1 MFEVEDKAKK
11 VYFSKFKMANLNS
24 EVKDNALKSMAE
36 ALIKNKQKILIENEK
51 DLKKGEEKGLS
62 KSLLDRLLLNEKRIY
77 DMAEGIKNVS
87 SLPDPVG
94 EIVEGTT
101 RPNGLI
107 ILKKRVPLGVVGM
120 VYEARPNVTSDSIA
134 LNLKSGNSTILRGG
148 SEAINSNLIIYKI
161 LSEEAYRNGIP
172 EDSIQM
178 IENTDR
184 KEVEIMFNLVDFI
197 DVIIPRGSKNFI
209 DFVKKNSRVPVI
221 ETGAGV
227 VHIYIDKEFD
237 FEIAKKIVVNAKVQ
251 KPSVCNAVEKLL
263 IHKDVS
269 KENIIEIL
277 DELTKN
283 GVEII
288 GDEYIYSIY
297 KNSNLA
303 TEDDWDTEYLDLKIT
318 VGIVDNIDHAIEHI
332 NKHSTHHSDAI
343 ISKNYENIMKFLNL
357 VDSACVYANA
367 STRFSDGEEF
377 GFGAEIGIS
386 TQKLHA
392 RGPMGLREL
401 TSTKYIIFGS
411 GQTRK

>member
-1 MFEVEDKAKK
+1 MFEIEEKAKK
-11 VYFSKFKMANLNS
+11 AYYSKFKMANLNT
-24 EVKDNALKSMAE
+24 EVKDNALKSMAD
-36 ALIKNKQKILIENEK
+36 ALIKNKQKILEENEK
-51 DLKKGEEKGLS
+51 DLKRGEEKGLS

-77 DMAEGIKNVS
+77 DMAEGIINVS
-87 SLPDPVG
+87 SFPDPIG
-94 EIVEGTT
+94 EIVDGTT

-120 VYEARPNVTSDSIA
+120 VYEARPNVTSDAIA

-148 SEAINSNLIIYKI
+148 SEAINSNIIIYKI
-161 LSEEAYRNGIP
+161 LSEEAYKNGIP

-184 KEVEIMFNLVDFI
+184 KEVEVMFNLVDLI

-209 DFVKKNSRVPVI
+209 DYVKRNSKVPVI

-237 FEIAKKIVVNAKVQ
+237 LEIAKRIVVNAKVQ

-263 IHKDVS
+263 IHKDIS
-269 KENIIEIL
+269 KENIVEIL
-277 DELTKN
+277 DEISKN

-288 GDEYIYSIY
+288 GDEYICSIY
-297 KNSNLA
+297 KNSKLA
-303 TEDDWDTEYLDLKIT
+303 TEEDWYTEYLDLKIT
-318 VGIVDNIDHAIEHI
+318 VGIVNDIDHAIEHI
-332 NKHSTHHSDAI
+332 NNHSTHHSDAI

-367 STRFSDGEEF
+367 STRFSDGGEF

-392 RGPMGLREL
+392 RGPMGLKEL
-401 TSTKYIIFGS
+401 TSTKFIIFGS

>member
-1 MFEVEDKAKK
+1 MFEVEEKAKK
-11 VYFSKFKMANLNS
+11 AYLSKFKMLELSSEIKNVVLN
-24 EVKDNALKSMAE
+24 AMAE
-36 ALIKNKQKILIENEK
+36 SLIKNTEKILLENKK
-51 DLKKGEEKGLS
+51 DLIKGEEKGLS
-62 KSLLDRLLLNEKRIY
+62 KPLLDRLMLNEKRIF

-87 SLPDPVG
+87 LLPDPVG

-107 ILKKRVPLGVVGM
+107 ILKKRVPLGVIAM

-161 LSEEAYRNGIP
+161 LSEEAYKNEIP
-172 EDSIQM
+172 ESSIQM

-184 KEVEIMFNLVDFI
+184 KEVEVMFNLVEFI

-209 DFVKKNSRVPVI
+209 DFVKKSSKVPVI
-221 ETGAGV
+221 ETGAGI
-227 VHIYIDKEFD
+227 VHIYIDRD
-237 FEIAKKIVVNAKVQ
+237 FNLEDCKNIVVNAKVQ

-263 IHKDVS
+263 IHKDVP
-269 KENIIEIL
+269 KEKIVQIL
-277 DELTKN
+277 DELNKN
-283 GVEII
+283 SVEII
-288 GDEYIYSIY
+288 GDDYIYSIY
-297 KNSNLA
+297 KNSSVA
-303 TEDDWDTEYLDLKIT
+303 TEEDWDTEYLDLKIT
-318 VGIVDNIDHAIEHI
+318 VGVVNDVEDAIEHI
-332 NKHSTHHSDAI
+332 NKHSTHHSEAI
-343 ISKNYENIMKFLNL
+343 ISNNYENIMKFLNN

-367 STRFSDGEEF
+367 STRFSDGGEF

-411 GQTRK
+411 SQIRK

>member
-1 MFEVEDKAKK
+1 MFEVEEKAKK
-11 VYFSKFKMANLNS
+11 ANFSKFKMAYLNS
-24 EVKDNALKSMAE
+24 EIKDNALKSMAD
-36 ALIKNKQKILIENEK
+36 ALIKNIKKILKENEK
-51 DLKKGEEKGLS
+51 DLKNGEEKGLS

-77 DMAEGIKNVS
+77 DMAEGIRNVS
-87 SLPDPVG
+87 YLPDPVG
-94 EIVEGTT
+94 EIVDGTT
-101 RPNGLI
+101 RPNGLV

-120 VYEARPNVTSDSIA
+120 VYEARPNVTSDAIS

-161 LSEEAYRNGIP
+161 LSEEAYKNGIP

-184 KEVEIMFNLVDFI
+184 KEVEVMFNLVDLI

-209 DFVKKNSRVPVI
+209 DFVKRNSRVPVI

-237 FEIAKKIVVNAKVQ
+237 NEIAKRVVVNAKVQ
-251 KPSVCNAVEKLL
+251 KPSVCNAVEKIL
-263 IHKDVS
+263 IHKDIS

-277 DELTKN
+277 DELSKN
-283 GVEII
+283 SVEII
-288 GDEYIYSIY
+288 GDKYICSIY
-297 KNSNLA
+297 KNSKPA
-303 TEDDWDTEYLDLKIT
+303 TEEDWDIEYLDLKIT
-318 VGIVDNIDHAIEHI
+318 VGIVDDIDSAIEHI

-367 STRFSDGEEF
+367 STRFSDGGEF

-392 RGPMGLREL
+392 RGPMGLKEL
-401 TSTKYIIFGS
+401 TSTKFIIFGS
-411 GQTRK
+411 GQIRK

>member
-1 MFEVEDKAKK
+1 MFEVEEKAKK
-11 VYFSKFKMANLNS
+11 ANFSKFKMAYLNS
-24 EVKDNALKSMAE
+24 EIKDNALKSMAD
-36 ALIKNKQKILIENEK
+36 ALIKNIKKILKENEK
-51 DLKKGEEKGLS
+51 DLKNGEEKGLS

-77 DMAEGIKNVS
+77 DMAEGIRNVS
-87 SLPDPVG
+87 YLPDPVG
-94 EIVEGTT
+94 EIVDGTT

-120 VYEARPNVTSDSIA
+120 VYEARPNVTSDAIS

-161 LSEEAYRNGIP
+161 LSEEAYKNGIP

-184 KEVEIMFNLVDFI
+184 KEVEVMFNLVDLI

-209 DFVKKNSRVPVI
+209 DYVKRNSRVPVI

-237 FEIAKKIVVNAKVQ
+237 LEIAKRVVVNAKVQ
-251 KPSVCNAVEKLL
+251 KPSVCNAVEKIL
-263 IHKDVS
+263 IHKDIS
-269 KENIIEIL
+269 NENIIEIL
-277 DELTKN
+277 DELSKN
-283 GVEII
+283 SVEII
-288 GDEYIYSIY
+288 GDKYICSIY
-297 KNSNLA
+297 KNSKPA
-303 TEDDWDTEYLDLKIT
+303 TEEDWDIEYLDLKIT
-318 VGIVDNIDHAIEHI
+318 VGIVDDIDSAIEHI

-367 STRFSDGEEF
+367 STRFSDGGEF

-392 RGPMGLREL
+392 RGPMGLKEL

-411 GQTRK
+411 GQIRK

>member
-1 MFEVEDKAKK
+1 MFEVEEKAKK
-11 VYFSKFKMANLNS
+11 ANFSKFKMAYLNS
-24 EVKDNALKSMAE
+24 EIKDNALKSMAD
-36 ALIKNKQKILIENEK
+36 ALIKNIKKILKENEK
-51 DLKKGEEKGLS
+51 DLKNGEEKGLS

-77 DMAEGIKNVS
+77 DMAEGIRNVS

-94 EIVEGTT
+94 EIVDGTT
-101 RPNGLI
+101 RPNGLV

-120 VYEARPNVTSDSIA
+120 VYEARPNVTSDAIS

-161 LSEEAYRNGIP
+161 LSEEAYKNGIP

-184 KEVEIMFNLVDFI
+184 KEVEVMFNLVDLI

-209 DFVKKNSRVPVI
+209 DFVKRNSRVPVI

-227 VHIYIDKEFD
+227 VHVYIDKEFD
-237 FEIAKKIVVNAKVQ
+237 NEIAKRVVVNAKVQ
-251 KPSVCNAVEKLL
+251 KPSVCNAVEKIL
-263 IHKDVS
+263 IHKDIS

-277 DELTKN
+277 DELSKN
-283 GVEII
+283 SVQII
-288 GDEYIYSIY
+288 GDKYICSIY
-297 KNSNLA
+297 KNSKPA
-303 TEDDWDTEYLDLKIT
+303 TEEDWDIEYLDLKIT
-318 VGIVDNIDHAIEHI
+318 VGIVDDLDSAIEHI

-367 STRFSDGEEF
+367 STRFSDGGEF

-401 TSTKYIIFGS
+401 TSTKFIIFGS
-411 GQTRK
+411 GQIRK

>member
-1 MFEVEDKAKK
+1 MFEVEEKAKK
-11 VYFSKFKMANLNS
+11 ANFSKFKMAYLNS
-24 EVKDNALKSMAE
+24 EIKDNALKSMAD
-36 ALIKNKQKILIENEK
+36 ALIKNIKKILKENEK
-51 DLKKGEEKGLS
+51 DLKNGEEKGLS

-77 DMAEGIKNVS
+77 DMAEGIRNVS
-87 SLPDPVG
+87 YLPDPVG
-94 EIVEGTT
+94 EIVDGTT

-120 VYEARPNVTSDSIA
+120 VYEARPNVTSDAIS

-161 LSEEAYRNGIP
+161 LSEEAYKNGIP

-184 KEVEIMFNLVDFI
+184 KEVEVMFNLVDLI

-209 DFVKKNSRVPVI
+209 DFVKRNSRVPVI

-237 FEIAKKIVVNAKVQ
+237 NEIAKRVVVNAKVQ
-251 KPSVCNAVEKLL
+251 KPSVCNAVEKIL
-263 IHKDVS
+263 IHKDIS

-277 DELTKN
+277 DELSKN
-283 GVEII
+283 SVEII
-288 GDEYIYSIY
+288 GDKYICSIY
-297 KNSNLA
+297 KNSKPA
-303 TEDDWDTEYLDLKIT
+303 TEEDWDIEYLDLKIT
-318 VGIVDNIDHAIEHI
+318 VGIVDDIDSAIEHI
-332 NKHSTHHSDAI
+332 NKHSTHHSDVI

-367 STRFSDGEEF
+367 STRFSDGGEF

-392 RGPMGLREL
+392 RGPMGLKEL
-401 TSTKYIIFGS
+401 TSTKFIIFGS
-411 GQTRK
+411 GQIRK

>member
-1 MFEVEDKAKK
+1 MFEVEEKAKK
-11 VYFSKFKMANLNS
+11 ANFSKFKMAYLNS
-24 EVKDNALKSMAE
+24 EIKDNALKSMAD
-36 ALIKNKQKILIENEK
+36 ALIKNIKKILKENEK
-51 DLKKGEEKGLS
+51 DLKNGEEKGLS

-77 DMAEGIKNVS
+77 DMAEGIRNVS
-87 SLPDPVG
+87 YLPDPVG
-94 EIVEGTT
+94 EIVDGTT
-101 RPNGLI
+101 RPNGLV

-120 VYEARPNVTSDSIA
+120 VYEARPNVTSDAIS

-161 LSEEAYRNGIP
+161 LSEEAYKNGIP

-184 KEVEIMFNLVDFI
+184 KEVEVMFNLVDLI

-209 DFVKKNSRVPVI
+209 DFVKRNSRVPVI

-237 FEIAKKIVVNAKVQ
+237 LEIAKKVVVNAKVQ
-251 KPSVCNAVEKLL
+251 KPSVCNAVEKIL

-277 DELTKN
+277 DELSKN
-283 GVEII
+283 SVEII
-288 GDEYIYSIY
+288 GDKYICSIY
-297 KNSNLA
+297 KNSKPA
-303 TEDDWDTEYLDLKIT
+303 TEEDWDIEYLDLKIT
-318 VGIVDNIDHAIEHI
+318 VGIVDDLDSAIEHI
-332 NKHSTHHSDAI
+332 NKHSTHHSDVI

-367 STRFSDGEEF
+367 STRFSDGGEF

-392 RGPMGLREL
+392 RGPMGLKEL
-401 TSTKYIIFGS
+401 TSTKFIIFGS
-411 GQTRK
+411 GQIRK

>member
-1 MFEVEDKAKK
+1 MFEVEEKAKK
-11 VYFSKFKMANLNS
+11 ANFSKFKMAYLNS
-24 EVKDNALKSMAE
+24 EIKDNALKSMAD
-36 ALIKNKQKILIENEK
+36 ALIKNIKKILKENEK
-51 DLKKGEEKGLS
+51 DLKNGEEKGLS

-77 DMAEGIKNVS
+77 DMAEGIRNVS
-87 SLPDPVG
+87 YLPDPVG
-94 EIVEGTT
+94 EIVDGTT

-120 VYEARPNVTSDSIA
+120 VYEARPNVTSDAIS

-161 LSEEAYRNGIP
+161 LSEEAYKNGIP

-184 KEVEIMFNLVDFI
+184 KEVEVMFNLVDLI

-209 DFVKKNSRVPVI
+209 DFVKRNSRVPVI

-227 VHIYIDKEFD
+227 VHIFIDKEFD
-237 FEIAKKIVVNAKVQ
+237 NEIAKRVVVNAKVQ
-251 KPSVCNAVEKLL
+251 KPSVCNAVEKIL
-263 IHKDVS
+263 IHKDIS

-277 DELTKN
+277 DELSKN
-283 GVEII
+283 SVQII
-288 GDEYIYSIY
+288 GDKYICSIY
-297 KNSNLA
+297 KNSKPA
-303 TEDDWDTEYLDLKIT
+303 TEEDWDIEYLDLKIT
-318 VGIVDNIDHAIEHI
+318 VGIVDDLDSAIEHI

-367 STRFSDGEEF
+367 STRFSDGGEF

-392 RGPMGLREL
+392 RGPMGLKEL
-401 TSTKYIIFGS
+401 TSTKFIIFGS
-411 GQTRK
+411 GQIRK

>member
-1 MFEVEDKAKK
+1 MFEVEEKAKK
-11 VYFSKFKMANLNS
+11 ANFSKFKMAYLNS
-24 EVKDNALKSMAE
+24 EIKDNALKSMAD
-36 ALIKNKQKILIENEK
+36 ALIKNIKKILKENEK
-51 DLKKGEEKGLS
+51 DLKNGEEKGLS

-77 DMAEGIKNVS
+77 DMAEGIRNVS
-87 SLPDPVG
+87 YLPDPVG
-94 EIVEGTT
+94 EIVDGTT
-101 RPNGLI
+101 RPNGLV

-120 VYEARPNVTSDSIA
+120 VYEARPNVTSDAIS

-161 LSEEAYRNGIP
+161 LSEEAYKNGIP

-184 KEVEIMFNLVDFI
+184 KEVEVMFNLVDLI

-209 DFVKKNSRVPVI
+209 DFVKRNSRVPVI

-237 FEIAKKIVVNAKVQ
+237 LEIAKRVVVNAKVQ
-251 KPSVCNAVEKLL
+251 KPSVCNAVEKIL
-263 IHKDVS
+263 IHKDIS

-277 DELTKN
+277 DELSKN
-283 GVEII
+283 SVEII
-288 GDEYIYSIY
+288 GDKYICSIY
-297 KNSNLA
+297 KNSKPA
-303 TEDDWDTEYLDLKIT
+303 TEEDWDTEYLDLIIT
-318 VGIVDNIDHAIEHI
+318 VGIVDDIDSAIEHI

-367 STRFSDGEEF
+367 STRFSDGGEF

-392 RGPMGLREL
+392 RGPMGLKEL
-401 TSTKYIIFGS
+401 TSTKFIIFGS
-411 GQTRK
+411 GQIRK

>member
-1 MFEVEDKAKK
+1 MLEIEEKAKK
-11 VYFSKFKMANLNS
+11 AYYSKFKMANLNT
-24 EVKDNALKSMAE
+24 EVKDNALKSMAD
-36 ALIKNKQKILIENEK
+36 ALIKNKQKILEENEK
-51 DLKKGEEKGLS
+51 DLKRGEEKGLS

-87 SLPDPVG
+87 SFPDPIG
-94 EIVEGTT
+94 EIVDGTT

-120 VYEARPNVTSDSIA
+120 VYEARPNVTSDAIA

-148 SEAINSNLIIYKI
+148 SEAINSNIIIYKI
-161 LSEEAYRNGIP
+161 LSEEAYKNGIP

-184 KEVEIMFNLVDFI
+184 KEVEVMFNLVDLI

-209 DFVKKNSRVPVI
+209 DYVKRNSKVPVI

-237 FEIAKKIVVNAKVQ
+237 LEIAKRIVVNAKVQ

-263 IHKDVS
+263 IHKDIS
-269 KENIIEIL
+269 KENIVEIL
-277 DELTKN
+277 DEISKN

-288 GDEYIYSIY
+288 GDEYICSIY
-297 KNSNLA
+297 KNSKLA
-303 TEDDWDTEYLDLKIT
+303 TEEDWYTEYLDLKIT
-318 VGIVDNIDHAIEHI
+318 VGIVNDIDHAIEHI
-332 NKHSTHHSDAI
+332 NNHSTHHSDAI

-367 STRFSDGEEF
+367 STRFSDGGEF

-392 RGPMGLREL
+392 RGPMGLKEL
-401 TSTKYIIFGS
+401 TSTKFIIFGS

>member
-1 MFEVEDKAKK
+1 MFEIEEKAKK
-11 VYFSKFKMANLNS
+11 AYYSKFKMANLNT
-24 EVKDNALKSMAE
+24 EVKDNALKSMAD
-36 ALIKNKQKILIENEK
+36 ALIKNKQKILEENEK
-51 DLKKGEEKGLS
+51 DLKRGEEKGLS

-87 SLPDPVG
+87 SFPDPIG
-94 EIVEGTT
+94 EIVDGTT

-120 VYEARPNVTSDSIA
+120 VYEARPNVTSDAIA

-148 SEAINSNLIIYKI
+148 SEAINSNIIIYKI
-161 LSEEAYRNGIP
+161 LSEEAYKNGIP

-184 KEVEIMFNLVDFI
+184 KEVEVMFNLVDLI

-209 DFVKKNSRVPVI
+209 DYVKRNSKVPVI

-237 FEIAKKIVVNAKVQ
+237 LEIAKRIVVNAKVQ

-263 IHKDVS
+263 IHKDIS
-269 KENIIEIL
+269 KENIVEIL
-277 DELTKN
+277 DEISKN

-288 GDEYIYSIY
+288 GDEYICSIY
-297 KNSNLA
+297 KNSKLA
-303 TEDDWDTEYLDLKIT
+303 TEEDWYTEYLDLKIT
-318 VGIVDNIDHAIEHI
+318 VGIVNDIDHAIEHI
-332 NKHSTHHSDAI
+332 NNHSTHHSDAI

-367 STRFSDGEEF
+367 STRFSDGGEF

-392 RGPMGLREL
+392 RGPMGLKEL
-401 TSTKYIIFGS
+401 TSTKFIIFGS

>member
-1 MFEVEDKAKK
+1 MFEIEEKAKK
-11 VYFSKFKMANLNS
+11 AYYSKFKMANLNT
-24 EVKDNALKSMAE
+24 EVKDNALKSMAD
-36 ALIKNKQKILIENEK
+36 ALIKNKQKILEENEK
-51 DLKKGEEKGLS
+51 DLKRGEEKGLS

-87 SLPDPVG
+87 SFPDPIG
-94 EIVEGTT
+94 EIVDGTT

-120 VYEARPNVTSDSIA
+120 VYEARPNVTSDAIA

-148 SEAINSNLIIYKI
+148 SEAINSNIIIYKI
-161 LSEEAYRNGIP
+161 LSEEAYKNGIP

-184 KEVEIMFNLVDFI
+184 KEVEVMFNLVDLI

-209 DFVKKNSRVPVI
+209 DYVKRNSKVPVI

-237 FEIAKKIVVNAKVQ
+237 LEIAKRIVVNAKVQ

-263 IHKDVS
+263 IHKDIS
-269 KENIIEIL
+269 KENIVEIL
-277 DELTKN
+277 DEISKN
-283 GVEII
+283 DVEII
-288 GDEYIYSIY
+288 GDEYICSIY
-297 KNSNLA
+297 KNSKLA
-303 TEDDWDTEYLDLKIT
+303 TEEDWYTEYLDLKIT
-318 VGIVDNIDHAIEHI
+318 VGIVNDIDHAIEHI
-332 NKHSTHHSDAI
+332 NNHSTHHSDAI

-367 STRFSDGEEF
+367 STRFSDGGEF

-392 RGPMGLREL
+392 RGPMGLKEL
-401 TSTKYIIFGS
+401 TSTKFIIFGS

>member
-1 MFEVEDKAKK
+1 MFEIEEKAKK
-11 VYFSKFKMANLNS
+11 AYYSKFKMANLNT
-24 EVKDNALKSMAE
+24 EVKDNALKSMAD
-36 ALIKNKQKILIENEK
+36 ALIKNKQKILEENEK
-51 DLKKGEEKGLS
+51 DLKRGEEKGLS
-62 KSLLDRLLLNEKRIY
+62 KSMLDRLLLNEKRIY

-87 SLPDPVG
+87 SFPDPIG
-94 EIVEGTT
+94 EIVDGTT

-120 VYEARPNVTSDSIA
+120 VYEARPNVTSDAIA

-148 SEAINSNLIIYKI
+148 SEAINSNIIIYKI
-161 LSEEAYRNGIP
+161 LSEEAYKNGIP

-184 KEVEIMFNLVDFI
+184 KEVEVMFNLVDLI

-209 DFVKKNSRVPVI
+209 DYVKRNSKVPVI

-237 FEIAKKIVVNAKVQ
+237 LEIAKRIVVNAKVQ

-263 IHKDVS
+263 IHKDIS
-269 KENIIEIL
+269 KENIVEIL
-277 DELTKN
+277 DEISKN

-288 GDEYIYSIY
+288 GDEYICSIY
-297 KNSNLA
+297 KNSKLA
-303 TEDDWDTEYLDLKIT
+303 TEEDWYTEYLDLKIT
-318 VGIVDNIDHAIEHI
+318 VGIVNDIDHAIEHI
-332 NKHSTHHSDAI
+332 NNHSTHHSDAI

-367 STRFSDGEEF
+367 STRFSDGGEF

-392 RGPMGLREL
+392 RGPMGLKEL
-401 TSTKYIIFGS
+401 TSTKFIIFGS

>member
-1 MFEVEDKAKK
+1 MFEVEEKAKK
-11 VYFSKFKMANLNS
+11 ANFSKFKMAYLNS
-24 EVKDNALKSMAE
+24 EIKDNALKSMAD
-36 ALIKNKQKILIENEK
+36 ALIKNIKKILKENEK
-51 DLKKGEEKGLS
+51 DLKNGEEKGLS

-77 DMAEGIKNVS
+77 DMAEGIRNVS

-94 EIVEGTT
+94 EIVDGTT
-101 RPNGLI
+101 RPNGLV

-120 VYEARPNVTSDSIA
+120 VYEARPNVTSDAIS

-161 LSEEAYRNGIP
+161 LSEEAYKNGIP

-184 KEVEIMFNLVDFI
+184 KEVEVMFNLVDLI

-209 DFVKKNSRVPVI
+209 DFVKRNSRVPVI

-227 VHIYIDKEFD
+227 VHVYIDKEFD
-237 FEIAKKIVVNAKVQ
+237 NEIAKRVVVNAKVQ
-251 KPSVCNAVEKLL
+251 KPSVCNAVEKIL
-263 IHKDVS
+263 IHKDIS

-277 DELTKN
+277 DELSKN
-283 GVEII
+283 SVQII
-288 GDEYIYSIY
+288 GDKYICSIY
-297 KNSNLA
+297 KNSKPA
-303 TEDDWDTEYLDLKIT
+303 TEEDWDIEYLDLKIT
-318 VGIVDNIDHAIEHI
+318 VGIVDDLDSAIEHI

-367 STRFSDGEEF
+367 STRFSDGGEF
-377 GFGAEIGIS
+377 GLGAEIGIS

-401 TSTKYIIFGS
+401 TSTKFIIFGS
-411 GQTRK
+411 GQIRK